1 MGHYATSLPEHPPSV
16 GRLAVD
22 AHVHFHARERV
33 ADTLDAAISNFG
45 NVRAA
50 GKCDGSGAL
59 LLAQNAGERVFEWLR
74 EQARVGDWSVS
85 PAECE
90 SQSLW
95 LRSRRGQL
103 VVVCGRQVIAERGL
117 EVLALGT
124 VGLIEDGLGLERT
137 LAAVHAC
144 GALAV
149 LPWGFGK
156 WRGERAQ
163 RIRAQLQSPSIA
175 DLWAGDNG
183 GRLQSLPRP
192 PLLAE
197 AEAHGVGVLPGTDP
211 FPFGNDYRR
220 VGNFGFIV
228 EVTLDPA
235 RPWQSVR
242 AALAE
247 QRRSPPAYGKAAGW
261 LEFLFKQTWIQVDKR
276 LRRRSA

>member
-1 MGHYATSLPEHPPSV
+1 MAANATSLQGHLPSV
-16 GRLAVD
+16 CRVPVD
-22 AHVHFHARERV
+22 AHVHFHTRARV
-33 ADTLDAAISNFG
+33 GGTLNAAISNF
-45 NVRAA
+45 ATLHHA
-50 GKCDGSGAL
+50 GTCNGPGVL

-74 EQARVGDWSVS
+74 EQAQVGDWSVF

-95 LRSRRGQL
+95 LRSGRGQL
-103 VVVCGRQVIAERGL
+103 AVVCGRQVIAEQGL

-163 RIRAQLQSPSIA
+163 RIRAQLQSPPIA

-183 GRLQSLPRP
+183 GRLQSL
-192 PLLAE
+192 A
-197 AEAHGVGVLPGTDP
+197 
-211 FPFGNDYRR
+211 
-220 VGNFGFIV
+220 
-228 EVTLDPA
+228 
-235 RPWQSVR
+235 
-242 AALAE
+242 
-247 QRRSPPAYGKAAGW
+247 
-261 LEFLFKQTWIQVDKR
+261 
-276 LRRRSA
+276 